1 MIKIE
6 ELEKELSKA
15 KTALENE
22 KDLNKA
28 STALW
33 IEKETKME

>member
-6 ELEKELSKA
+6 ELEKELSKV
-15 KTALENE
+15 KTTLENE